1 MHIVDKISILIYNKS
16 CRYEV
21 IEDGCQLRK
30 EVVLMKQKVQ
40 VKGTLPLVADFL
52 NESEKRIY
60 DVFSLDVEKKK
71 EKNKNTKGE
80 TTDEIADKS

>member
-1 MHIVDKISILIYNKS
+1 
-16 CRYEV
+16 
-21 IEDGCQLRK
+21 
-30 EVVLMKQKVQ
+30 MKQKVQ

-52 NESEKRIY
+52 NESEKHIY
-60 DVFSLDVEKKK
+60 DVFSLDAEKKK

>member
-1 MHIVDKISILIYNKS
+1 
-16 CRYEV
+16 
-21 IEDGCQLRK
+21 
-30 EVVLMKQKVQ
+30 MKQKVQ
-40 VKGTLPLVADFL
+40 VKGTLPLVADCL

>member
-1 MHIVDKISILIYNKS
+1 
-16 CRYEV
+16 
-21 IEDGCQLRK
+21 
-30 EVVLMKQKVQ
+30 MKQKVQ

-80 TTDEIADKS
+80 TTDEIADKSKTVQASKDSV

>member
-1 MHIVDKISILIYNKS
+1 
-16 CRYEV
+16 
-21 IEDGCQLRK
+21 
-30 EVVLMKQKVQ
+30 VVLMKQKVQ